1 MRRTLLI
8 ALACLGWLIAP
19 IPSHAE
25 SVAPAVVAT
34 DARLAGDLQRT
45 RFIVDLSHSVEP
57 SAFLLAE
64 PSRVVIELPHMGFSI
79 APDLGRAGRG
89 LVSAFRFGVVAN
101 GKSRIVLDLARP
113 AVIDQ
118 IFVLEPV
125 DDQPARLVLDLI
137 GTDDTAFRAVI
148 ASQPPRVAPPPAEPA
163 GEGAPNAG
171 LPLVVIDPGHGGIDS
186 GAVTANGDQEKAIVL
201 EFAQT
206 LAAKLTQS
214 GRYSVLLTRSDD
226 TFVSL
231 SDRVRIAR
239 DAKAALFLS
248 IHADTLSDPFGVRG
262 ATIYTLSEKASDADA
277 ERYAE
282 KENRSDAIAGVDLT
296 AEPDEVADILI
307 DLTRRET
314 KTFSTRFARQLVD
327 EFRAAAT
334 LNKNPLRSAG
344 FRVLRAADVPS
355 VLLELGY
362 LSNAQDA
369 KLLLSPEWRDRTT
382 DAVVRAVDAFFTAR
396 AGVAVT
402 PALGDDVLRSAN

>member
-19 IPSHAE
+19 IPTHAE
-25 SVAPAVVAT
+25 SVAPSVVAT

-45 RFIVDLSHSVEP
+45 RFIVDLTQSVEP

-118 IFVLEPV
+118 IFVLQPV

-137 GTDDTAFRAVI
+137 GTDEAAFRAVI

-163 GEGAPNAG
+163 GAGAANAG
-171 LPLVVIDPGHGGIDS
+171 LPLIVIDPGHGGIDS

-201 EFAQT
+201 DFAQT
-206 LAAKLTQS
+206 LAAKLTES
-214 GRYSVLLTRSDD
+214 GRYSVLLTRSGD

-382 DAVVRAVDAFFTAR
+382 DAVLRSIDGFFAAR
-396 AGVAVT
+396 AGVAVS
-402 PALGDDVLRSAN
+402 PALGEDVLRSAN

>member
-1 MRRTLLI
+1 MRRILLI
-8 ALACLGWLIAP
+8 ALACVGWIAVP
-19 IPSHAE
+19 AAPRAE
-25 SVAPAVVAT
+25 SPAPVVAT
-34 DARLAGDLQRT
+34 DARLAGDMQRT

-64 PSRVVIELPHMGFSI
+64 PSRVVIELPQIGFSI

-89 LVSAFRFGVVAN
+89 LVSAFRFGVVAR

-118 IFVLEPV
+118 VFVLQPV

-137 GTDDTAFRAVI
+137 GTDDAAFRAVV
-148 ASQPPRVAPPPAEPA
+148 AAQPPRAPQQIPEPA
-163 GEGAPNAG
+163 REKSAAAG
-171 LPLVVIDPGHGGIDS
+171 LPLIVIDPGHGGIDS
-186 GAVTANGDQEKAIVL
+186 GAVTANGDLEKAIVL
-201 EFAQT
+201 DFAQT
-206 LAAKLTQS
+206 LAEKLVQS
-214 GRYSVLLTRSDD
+214 GRYDALLTRSDD

-231 SDRVRIAR
+231 ADRVRIAR
-239 DAKAALFLS
+239 ESKAALFLS
-248 IHADTLSDPFGVRG
+248 IHADTLTDPFGVRG

-277 ERYAE
+277 EKYAE
-282 KENRSDAIAGVDLT
+282 KENRSDAIAGVDLA

-369 KLLLSPEWRDRTT
+369 KLLISPEWRDRTT
-382 DAVVRAVDAFFTAR
+382 DAVLRSVDGFFNAR
-396 AGVAVT
+396 AGIAVT
-402 PALGDDVLRSAN
+402 PPVEPEAMQSAN

>member
-1 MRRTLLI
+1 MRRILLI
-8 ALACLGWLIAP
+8 ALACVGWIAVP
-19 IPSHAE
+19 AAPRAE
-25 SVAPAVVAT
+25 SPAPVVAT
-34 DARLAGDLQRT
+34 DARLAGDMQRT

-64 PSRVVIELPHMGFSI
+64 PSRVVIELPQIGFSI

-89 LVSAFRFGVVAN
+89 LVSAFRFGVVAR

-118 IFVLEPV
+118 VFVLQPV

-137 GTDDTAFRAVI
+137 GTDDAAFRAVV
-148 ASQPPRVAPPPAEPA
+148 AAQPPRAPQQIPEPA
-163 GEGAPNAG
+163 REKSAAAG
-171 LPLVVIDPGHGGIDS
+171 LPLIVIDPGHGGIDS
-186 GAVTANGDQEKAIVL
+186 GAVTANGDLEKAIVL
-201 EFAQT
+201 DFAQT
-206 LAAKLTQS
+206 LAEKLVQS
-214 GRYSVLLTRSDD
+214 GRYDALLTRSDD

-231 SDRVRIAR
+231 ADRVRIAR
-239 DAKAALFLS
+239 ESKAALFLS
-248 IHADTLSDPFGVRG
+248 IHADTLTDPFGVRG

-277 ERYAE
+277 EKYAE
-282 KENRSDAIAGVDLT
+282 KENRSDAIAGVDLA

-369 KLLLSPEWRDRTT
+369 KLLISPEWRDRTT
-382 DAVVRAVDAFFTAR
+382 DAVLRSVDGFFNAR
-396 AGVAVT
+396 AGIAVT
-402 PALGDDVLRSAN
+402 PPVEPEALQSAN